1 MENGILFQKEA
12 RDRLLRG
19 AELLMESVKGTLGP
33 CGHHVVI
40 QKEKGLPCITND
52 GVSIAKSLRVQD
64 PYEQMGMQIILDSA
78 VKTNETSGDG
88 TTTSILLAYELLKHG
103 FQYMENGGVA
113 KAFVSGMEEAAAMM
127 ETFIK
132 AHAQKIDT
140 YERLAQIASI
150 SAKSEE
156 IGALIA
162 QALKEVSDPRCIV
175 CEQGRSYESKLRIQ
189 EGM

>member
-1 MENGILFQKEA
+1 MADIFYGRQSYGKRYPVSKEA

-52 GVSIAKSLRVQD
+52 GVSIAKSLRVRD
-64 PYEQMGMQIILDSA
+64 PYEQMGMQILLDSA

-113 KAFVSGMEEAAAMM
+113 KAFVSGMEEAAAMI
-127 ETFIK
+127 ETFII
-132 AHAQKIDT
+132 AHAQK
-140 YERLAQIASI
+140 SI
-150 SAKSEE
+150 RMNDWHKLPLSVRNQRKSAH
-156 IGALIA
+156 
-162 QALKEVSDPRCIV
+162 
-175 CEQGRSYESKLRIQ
+175 
-189 EGM
+189 